1 MAVIKND
8 LFSCIERNLKEIKN
22 FNTQIW
28 TPQELYDYP
37 GVSVS
42 YLDKAY
48 LSDSIN
54 PWELQNVP
62 ANVATFIIS
71 QTGTGKTSLIFN
83 TLIPLAVKR
92 KRKVLYLC
100 NRAAL
105 CTQIKKIAMEDEF
118 NANLTVNGVEVKNF
132 MQYYTNHGLS
142 ELINFGG
149 LDIIT
154 YQGFI
159 HNKLL
164 NAKNYG
170 FVVLDES
177 HFFLSDS
184 NFNPFTEE
192 ILHKIITS
200 FSNTRRIYL
209 TATPQECMHEIWR
222 YENEIIPYQLHSPSF
237 MRVFYMEENYSYL
250 IPYFF
255 AHQNELIDI
264 ISSRSDESWLIFVRE
279 KIFGNALRDKL
290 LQVISDIPEVITANT
305 KDSKIY
311 NALLSKEKMPAK
323 IIITTK
329 VLDVGVN
336 IKTSDLNVVL
346 FEGPDIVEAKQM
358 IGRKRVGEGERLKV
372 YFHTPN
378 VSTLKKRA
386 QKLENA
392 IKKTTG
398 LINSFKAGDV
408 MESLEPPLYFD
419 GSTVQ
424 INNFHLK
431 KLKIDLNTHYEIIKF
446 LESGETVEE
455 QNLLYAEWV
464 LSHFKGVVYDK
475 SKLFIRRPS
484 AEASDFLKK
493 YVDKIINKSDF
504 QEISSTLVDILGDN
518 RERPRNT
525 APALKN
531 VNKMIAP
538 IGFEAKA
545 LQTNPVQYKII
556 RTEDILNEQV

>member
-1 MAVIKND
+1 MPVIKND

-54 PWELQNVP
+54 PWDLQDTP

-83 TLIPLAVKR
+83 KLIPLSVKE

-132 MQYYTNHGLS
+132 MQYYTNQGLS

-149 LDIIT
+149 IDIIT

-264 ISSRSDESWLIFVRE
+264 ISSRSNESWLIFVRE

-311 NALLSKEKMPAK
+311 NDLLSKEKMPAK

-329 VLDVGVN
+329 ILDVGVN

-358 IGRKRVGEGERLKV
+358 IGRKRVEQGEILKV

-398 LINSFKAGDV
+398 LINSFRAGDV
-408 MESLEPPLYFD
+408 MESLEPPLFFD
-419 GSTVQ
+419 GSSVQ

-431 KLKIDLNTHYEIIKF
+431 KLKIDLNAHYEIVKF
-446 LESGETVEE
+446 LESGATVEE

-484 AEASDFLKK
+484 AEAADFLKK
-493 YVDKIINKSDF
+493 YVDKIISKSDF
-504 QEISSTLVDILGDN
+504 QEISSTLVDILGDS
-518 RERPRNT
+518 RERPRNN
-525 APALKN
+525 APAIKN

-556 RTEDILNEQV
+556 KTEEILNEQV